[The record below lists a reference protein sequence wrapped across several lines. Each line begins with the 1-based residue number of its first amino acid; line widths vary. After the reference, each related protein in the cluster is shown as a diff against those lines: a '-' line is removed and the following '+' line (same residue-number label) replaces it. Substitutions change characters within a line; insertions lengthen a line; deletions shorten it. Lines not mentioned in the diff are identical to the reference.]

1 MKAREYRQNYEEIRN
16 QYIGLLL
23 ADTHR
28 FDWNENEEAL
38 IESAISLVF
47 SAYLTTD
54 VDVTYEDIVM
64 ALDNMLEGDIHIQ
77 GILKFER
84 YFDTL
89 VEKANQIASFRE

>member
-1 MKAREYRQNYEEIRN
+1 MKAKEYRQNYQEIRN

-28 FDWNENEEAL
+28 FDWNENEEEL
-38 IESAISLVF
+38 IENAISLVF
-47 SAYLTTD
+47 LAYLSANND
-54 VDVTYEDIVM
+54 VDLDDIVM

-84 YFDTL
+84 YFDT
-89 VEKANQIASFRE
+89 FRKR